1 MRNFILAILFAVL
14 CSAGLVLSAQDAI
27 AVQQAAAN
35 QAQAAAADAAK
46 TVEPAKSAFPKKL
59 SELEARNPR
68 LKRNSQ
74 MSEPDECFDWYED
87 PATGHVYLVYVW
99 GNSSTMAKY
108 EADAAAVATE
118 KLLAGDEAGAKLV
131 LENAK
136 SVVEATRAAKG
147 YGLVYSVSF
156 AKGKDL
162 HDGRE
167 ILIVKPIN
175 RSKGKVIL
183 ARSMAVE
190 NVKDGLLVASSLE
203 TGDVVAEFLPSILYN
218 ESVREGS
225 QAKSLPG
232 FGSAINNLWHSTG
245 IYDIYRQTTSDFGKT
260 WILGLGRLL
269 MMFVALILLYLAIV
283 KGFEPLLLLP
293 IGFGALL
300 ANIPLAG
307 ISGPDGL
314 QGMIYM
320 VGIESGV
327 FPCLIFMG
335 VGAMTDFGP
344 MLANPRTALLGAAAQ
359 FGIFGA
365 LLGALAL
372 NVVPGITFNIKDAA
386 SIGIIGGADG
396 PTSIFVTSRL
406 SPSLL
411 GAIAVAA
418 YSYMAL
424 VPIIQPP
431 IMKLCTTE
439 AERKIRMKQLRVVP
453 KIEKICFP
461 VLITLL
467 CAFLLPDA
475 APLIGMLMLGNLM
488 RECGVVDRLSDT
500 AQNALI
506 NIVTIF
512 LGIAVGSKLSA
523 EQFLSLQ
530 TLGILVMGCCAFCIA
545 TAAGVMFAKI
555 MNLFSKEKIN
565 PLIGAAGVSA
575 VPMAARVANKLGL
588 EYDSQNFL
596 LMHAMGPNV
605 SGVIGSAVAA
615 GVLLSLCG
623 GL

>member
-1 MRNFILAILFAVL
+1 MRNLILTILFAVL
-14 CSAGLVLSAQDAI
+14 CSAGLAVSAQDAV
-27 AVQQAAAN
+27 ALQQAAAN
-35 QAQAAAADAAK
+35 QAQTAAADAAK
-46 TVEPAKSAFPKKL
+46 AVEAVKSAFPKKL
-59 SELEARNPR
+59 SELEA
-68 LKRNSQ
+68 LGYKRINQ

-87 PATGHVYLVYVW
+87 PATGRVFLVYIW
-99 GNSSTMAKY
+99 GNADTMAKY
-108 EADAAAVATE
+108 MADAEAVAAE
-118 KLLAGDEAGAKLV
+118 KIAAGDEASAKMV
-131 LENAK
+131 LESAK
-136 SVVEATRAAKG
+136 SVVETTRAAKG

-167 ILIVKPIN
+167 ILIVKPVN

-203 TGDVVAEFLPSILYN
+203 TGDVVAEFMPMMNFN
-218 ESVREGS
+218 ESVREGG

-232 FGSAINNLWHSTG
+232 FGTAIGNLWHSTG
-245 IYDIYRQTTSDFGKT
+245 IYDIYRQTTTDFSKT

-269 MMFVALILLYLAIV
+269 MMFVALVLLYLAIV

-439 AERKIRMKQLRVVP
+439 AERKIRMKQLRNVP

-461 VLITLL
+461 VVITLL

-530 TLGILVMGCCAFCIA
+530 TVGILVMGCCAFCIA
-545 TAAGVMFAKI
+545 TAAGVMFARI
-555 MNLFSKEKIN
+555 MNIFSKEKIN

-615 GVLLSLCG
+615 GVLLAVCG